1 MLYAPCYAASFKC
14 IADKC
19 KNSCCAQL
27 EIEVDGDT
35 LLRYEAL
42 CEPQRTK
49 ILDTVNKTAEGAV
62 FFTDCDKRC
71 LNLNKDGLCRIIL
84 ECGEGY
90 LCDICREHPRFYNS
104 FSCRSSHGAY
114 QRCEMGLGMA
124 CEAAAAL
131 ILESENYSD
140 IRAYGE
146 DSFTDCGEFA
156 ESEVD
161 ILAERKRIY
170 GMLSERGV
178 SSLDKINSILKL
190 YSVNIDKIDDA
201 TVLETYFS
209 LEYLDLSHRELFFG
223 YKSNP
228 NVPASFDIYL
238 ERFFAY
244 LIYRYLPYASDSCEL
259 STYVGLSA
267 LLTRLFA
274 SLMLSCKDKYE
285 CYDMARII
293 SCEIEY
299 SIDNID
305 EIIFLIDAFA
315 KG

>member
-42 CEPQRTK
+42 CEPQRAR

-104 FSCRSSHGAY
+104 FSCHGSHGIY
-114 QRCEMGLGMA
+114 KRREMGLGMA

-131 ILESENYSD
+131 ILESDNYSD
-140 IRAYGE
+140 IRVYGE
-146 DSFTDCGEFA
+146 DFFTDDDEIA

-170 GMLSERGV
+170 DILAECGK

-190 YSVNIDKIDDA
+190 YSVNIDKIGDA
-201 TVLETYFS
+201 SVSETLLS
-209 LEYLDLSHRELFFG
+209 LEYLDLSHRELFLG
-223 YKSNP
+223 YKSSLC
-228 NVPASFDIYL
+228 VPASFDIYL

-244 LIYRYLPYASDSCEL
+244 LIYRYLPYASDSYEL
-259 STYVGLSA
+259 STYVGFSA
-267 LLTRLFA
+267 LLTRIFA
-274 SLMLSCKDKYE
+274 SLTLFCKDKYE

-299 SIDNID
+299 SLDNID

-315 KG
+315 KE